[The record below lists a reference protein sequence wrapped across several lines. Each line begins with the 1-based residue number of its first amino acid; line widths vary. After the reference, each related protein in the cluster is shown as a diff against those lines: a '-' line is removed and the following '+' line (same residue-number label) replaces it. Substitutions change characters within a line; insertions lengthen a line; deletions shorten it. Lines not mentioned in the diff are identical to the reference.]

1 MQEKRLELDDID
13 VMRRYVE
20 DLKSVL
26 GTASIMEQKRF
37 LKSFVSSVDVSKSEV
52 TVNYT
57 LPMPPLNMYQDT
69 VGVLALGRS
78 GRPYRSRTCD
88 TLIKSQVD
96 NLSTN
101 TNSPETSQGFCLL

>member
-1 MQEKRLELDDID
+1 MMVCCIGID
-13 VMRRYVE
+13 E

-78 GRPYRSRTCD
+78 GRPCMSKGRTK
-88 TLIKSQVD
+88 TFS
-96 NLSTN
+96 
-101 TNSPETSQGFCLL
+101 ETFALVY

>member
-1 MQEKRLELDDID
+1 
-13 VMRRYVE
+13 
-20 DLKSVL
+20 
-26 GTASIMEQKRF
+26 MEQKRF

-78 GRPYRSRTCD
+78 GRPSGSRTLD
-88 TLIKSQVD
+88 TLIKSKRHAC
-96 NLSTN
+96 LGSTI
-101 TNSPETSQGFCLL
+101 TKSVIYCTKEGRQLF